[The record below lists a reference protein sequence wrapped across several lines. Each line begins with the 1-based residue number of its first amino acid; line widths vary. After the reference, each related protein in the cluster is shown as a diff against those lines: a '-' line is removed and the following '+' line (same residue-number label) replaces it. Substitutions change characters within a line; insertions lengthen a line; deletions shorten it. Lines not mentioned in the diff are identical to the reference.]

1 MAPHHNITAQNIM
14 NSTQFIYTSF
24 SRLRRV
30 KKLIYSHYM
39 PKGLSQF
46 MVGIRYH
53 IALFKFLFSN
63 TTEEIWWW
71 YYNAQVNLTSWLGFC
86 LPFKVRAL
94 AAANRQRASKRFSDE
109 TESCPRQLCR
119 GSEFNT
125 WKNVSKP
132 GVGITHY
139 LTITTAAHY
148 MIIGI
153 YLTLLSQK
161 KKYRSS
167 VNIYWQLVSWKTVM

>member
-1 MAPHHNITAQNIM
+1 MDLKLTLVQHHYCNFLKFTTQSKIKTNKKNSAVEARQQQPKKKKKKMAPHHNITAQNIM

-63 TTEEIWWW
+63 TTEEIW
-71 YYNAQVNLTSWLGFC
+71 
-86 LPFKVRAL
+86 
-94 AAANRQRASKRFSDE
+94 
-109 TESCPRQLCR
+109 
-119 GSEFNT
+119 
-125 WKNVSKP
+125 
-132 GVGITHY
+132 
-139 LTITTAAHY
+139 
-148 MIIGI
+148 
-153 YLTLLSQK
+153 
-161 KKYRSS
+161 
-167 VNIYWQLVSWKTVM
+167 